1 MFAPAAFF
9 AIFALELLILKL
21 SVTDIDSQLIDMVRQ
36 GDEDSF
42 ARPYA
47 VYFPY
52 MAAKAA
58 SMIQNTEEA
67 KDIVNDLFVS
77 LWNNRRKLLFP
88 VHPYLMTA
96 LKNSC
101 LNWLRHSKSQQLMI
115 DSYKSLMEIRMERI
129 YAMDSLEVNEVLDT
143 VNLVKNAAQNLPER
157 CRVIFEMYFLLGYNS
172 SEIAEHLGLSASTV
186 RVQLKIA
193 LSKLREEIS
202 PVIIFLISW
211 IF

>member
-1 MFAPAAFF
+1 M
-9 AIFALELLILKL
+9 KL
-21 SVTDIDSQLIDMVRQ
+21 SVTDIDAQLIEMVRQ
-36 GDEDSF
+36 GDEDAF
-42 ARPYA
+42 AGLYA

-67 KDIVNDLFVS
+67 KDIVNDLFIS
-77 LWNNRRKLLFP
+77 IWNNRRKLQFP
-88 VHPYLMTA
+88 VHPYLVTA
-96 LKNSC
+96 LKNAC
-101 LNWLRHSKSQQLMI
+101 LNWLRHSKSKRIMM

-129 YAMDSLEVNEVLDT
+129 YAMDSLDVNEVIDA
-143 VNLVKNAAQNLPER
+143 VNIIKKTSSHLPER
-157 CRVIFEMYFLLGYNS
+157 CRVIFEMYFYLGYNS

-202 PVIIFLISW
+202 PVIFFLIAW

>member
-1 MFAPAAFF
+1 
-9 AIFALELLILKL
+9 
-21 SVTDIDSQLIDMVRQ
+21 
-36 GDEDSF
+36 
-42 ARPYA
+42 
-47 VYFPY
+47 

-129 YAMDSLEVNEVLDT
+129 YAMDSIDVNEVLDA

>member
-1 MFAPAAFF
+1 
-9 AIFALELLILKL
+9 
-21 SVTDIDSQLIDMVRQ
+21 
-36 GDEDSF
+36 
-42 ARPYA
+42 
-47 VYFPY
+47 
-52 MAAKAA
+52 
-58 SMIQNTEEA
+58 MIN
-67 KDIVNDLFVS
+67 
-77 LWNNRRKLLFP
+77 
-88 VHPYLMTA
+88 
-96 LKNSC
+96 
-101 LNWLRHSKSQQLMI
+101 
-115 DSYKSLMEIRMERI
+115 SYKSLMEIRMERI

>member
-1 MFAPAAFF
+1 
-9 AIFALELLILKL
+9 
-21 SVTDIDSQLIDMVRQ
+21 
-36 GDEDSF
+36 
-42 ARPYA
+42 
-47 VYFPY
+47 

-58 SMIQNTEEA
+58 SMIQDTEEA
-67 KDIVNDLFVS
+67 KDIVNDIFVRV
-77 LWNNRRKLLFP
+77 WNNRRKLFFP
-88 VHPYLMTA
+88 IHPYLQTA

-101 LNWLRHSKSQQLMI
+101 LNWIRYSQSKLHMM